1 MVDIESKRQNIFINK
16 VTSWKFLFFLLRH
29 LPMAFLAGLKVKKL
43 SNIFAEVT
51 VPFNFLNK
59 NPFNSIYFAVLTMA
73 AEFSTG
79 ILSLMH
85 IDKKNKKISMLVVK
99 IDSNFYKKA
108 TSKVRFICSNGDE
121 ISQTIDKCIKS
132 KNGEIVKVNSKG
144 FDSNGVCVAEF
155 NFTWSFKLKNVKI

>member
-1 MVDIESKRQNIFINK
+1 MLDIESKRQNIFIKK
-16 VTSWKFLFFLLRH
+16 VTSWKFLFFLLYH
-29 LPMAFLAGLKVKKL
+29 LPMALLAGLKVKKL
-43 SNIFAEVT
+43 SNSTAEVT
-51 VPFNFLNK
+51 VPYNFLNK

-85 IDKKNKKISMLVVK
+85 IYKKDKKISMLVVK

-121 ISQTIDKCIKS
+121 ISQSIDKCIKS
-132 KNGEIVKVNSKG
+132 KKGEIVKVNSKG
-144 FDSNGVCVAEF
+144 FDSKGVCVAEF
-155 NFTWSFKLKNVKI
+155 NFTWSFKLKNIKI